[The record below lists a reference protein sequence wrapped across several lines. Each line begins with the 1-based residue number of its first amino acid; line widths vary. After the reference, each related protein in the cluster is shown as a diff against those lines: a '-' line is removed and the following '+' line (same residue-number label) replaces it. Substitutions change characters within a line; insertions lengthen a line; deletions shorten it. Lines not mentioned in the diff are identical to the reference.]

1 MGHGPIVPL
10 SSARETAT
18 MMQLPDVALALI
30 RLFLAAA
37 VLSLT
42 IMLGSL
48 FAIGMIASGM

>member
-1 MGHGPIVPL
+1 
-10 SSARETAT
+10 